1 MPSRATL
8 SRQMAYG
15 TLQQHPNA
23 DVPHDQSISP
33 HPRAFGEPGARLVE
47 SSTVDANTRCCLA
60 YRVRNRSRHH
70 SAPKVF
76 PGPQASFQKQA
87 SQSTKRPAHRGMRAA
102 HAETTRRRARR
113 VQRREARRAKRRP
126 AHILSPLELSVA
138 SQLQVRTGPKKKK
151 QKHPH
156 SQKLGGKTPNGS
168 FRDILQDLSHQH
180 RIHARHR

>member
-1 MPSRATL
+1 
-8 SRQMAYG
+8 MAYG
-15 TLQQHPNA
+15 TLQQPPNA

-47 SSTVDANTRCCLA
+47 SGTVDANTRCCLA

-102 HAETTRRRARR
+102 HAETTRRRARH
-113 VQRREARRAKRRP
+113 VKRREARRAKRRP
-126 AHILSPLELSVA
+126 AHILRPLELRVA
-138 SQLQVRTGPKKKK
+138 SQRANSKFAVVPKRKTNASSQPKTRRQNSLRFFSRHPSRSFTSTSNPCSSQVG
-151 QKHPH
+151 
-156 SQKLGGKTPNGS
+156 SQS
-168 FRDILQDLSHQH
+168 
-180 RIHARHR
+180 